1 MDFNKE
7 TNIAIEKV
15 IAEKLPQMIED
26 KTTKMIEDI
35 VSDIFRWGNVKDS
48 IKTKIEESIN
58 VNLQK
63 FDLIDYNSLIAKTIN
78 ENLVQQINL
87 QPIIDM
93 TQDIIGFV
101 NKKEISLEDIAQLF
115 IDASMEENDQ
125 ESDGEITFLVKQD
138 DRYKWIEVSADIEP
152 DKDDYQCSFRFIF
165 STDKDR
171 NGQIFSFRTREPYF
185 NDNQRKIS
193 PSRLVYMD
201 KLESSIF
208 RLYSAQ
214 VKITNYDDSIDVN
227 WSRYY

>member
-48 IKTKIEESIN
+48 IKSKIEESIN

-63 FDLIDYNSLIAKTIN
+63 FDLIDYSSLIGKVIN
-78 ENLVQQINL
+78 ENLVSQVNI

-93 TQDIIGFV
+93 TQNIVGFV
-101 NKKEISLEDIAQLF
+101 DKKEISLYEINQMFIEAAMEDQ
-115 IDASMEENDQ
+115 DQ
-125 ESDGEITFLVKQD
+125 DGEGKITFIVD
-138 DRYKWIEVSADIEP
+138 DEDESTYNWVHVYADIEAN
-152 DKDDYQCSFRFIF
+152 KEKRQCTFEFTI
-165 STDKDR
+165 STR
-171 NGQIFSFRTREPYF
+171 NEGARILSMYINNWRG
-185 NDNQRKIS
+185 RKSATPELLSHLYGIEA
-193 PSRLVYMD
+193 
-201 KLESSIF
+201 KIF

-214 VKITNYDDSIDVN
+214 VKITDLDGSMETY
-227 WSRYY
+227 WSRY

>member
-48 IKTKIEESIN
+48 IKSKIEESIN

-63 FDLIDYNSLIAKTIN
+63 FDLIDYSALIGKVIN
-78 ENLVQQINL
+78 ENLVSQVNI

-93 TQDIIGFV
+93 TQNIVGFV
-101 NKKEISLEDIAQLF
+101 DKKEISLYEINQMFIEAAMEDQ
-115 IDASMEENDQ
+115 DQ
-125 ESDGEITFLVKQD
+125 DGEGEITFIVD
-138 DRYKWIEVSADIEP
+138 DEDESTYNWVRVYADIEAN
-152 DKDDYQCSFRFIF
+152 KEKRQCTFEFTI
-165 STDKDR
+165 STR
-171 NGQIFSFRTREPYF
+171 NEGARILSMYINNWRG
-185 NDNQRKIS
+185 RKSATPELLSHLYGIEA
-193 PSRLVYMD
+193 
-201 KLESSIF
+201 KIF

-214 VKITNYDDSIDVN
+214 VKITDLDGSMETY
-227 WSRYY
+227 WSRY